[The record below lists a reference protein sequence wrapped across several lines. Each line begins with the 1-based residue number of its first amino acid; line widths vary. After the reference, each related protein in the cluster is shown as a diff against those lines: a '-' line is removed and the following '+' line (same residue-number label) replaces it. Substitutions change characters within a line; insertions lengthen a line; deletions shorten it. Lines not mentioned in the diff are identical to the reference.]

1 MDRSLPAQDA
11 WTRARDRYIE
21 DLTDDEKRRYDKASP
36 ETLLDDASAAQK
48 KHEANSTGRTVMEKL
63 QPLVSAIEQYGSAL
77 DIYSNAYPIVLSPL
91 WGSIRV
97 LLHVNSPSIS
107 IAIAMGLADCSLA
120 CE

>member
-11 WTRARDRYIE
+11 WTCARDRYIE

-36 ETLLDDASAAQK
+36 ESLLDDASAAQK
-48 KHEANSTGRTVMEKL
+48 KHEANSTGRNVMGKL
-63 QPLVSAIEQYGSAL
+63 QPLISAIEQYGSAL
-77 DIYSNAYPIVLSPL
+77 DIYSNAYPLILSPL

-97 LLHVNSPSIS
+97 LLHVNSLFIFYT
-107 IAIAMGLADCSLA
+107 IAMGLADYGLA

>member
-1 MDRSLPAQDA
+1 MDRSLPIQDA

-21 DLTDDEKRRYDKASP
+21 DLTDDKKRRYDKASP

-48 KHEANSTGRTVMEKL
+48 KHGANSTGRNLMEKL

-77 DIYSNAYPIVLSPL
+77 DVYSNAHPLVLSPL
-91 WGSIRV
+91 WGSICV
-97 LLHVNSPSIS
+97 LLHVKSPSIS
-107 IAIAMGLADCSLA
+107 YAIAMGLADYGLA